1 MHREVAGKRLNSS
14 RRGAWLVA
22 AIFAFGVIVFCGL
35 YFAPKAG
42 PPAVPGE
49 ARWGVPE
56 RTLRFVTWDLRRR
69 HPGAGNA
76 LDIVRQ
82 LQPDYVLLQGI
93 EEEDVIPLAEAIG
106 MQHSYHPQ
114 LYQRAKNFSGRKAD
128 WGAVVLSK
136 YPLYE
141 GRGIPGPQGV
151 SGAWAVSVVDG
162 RKFVVAAAHLAAG
175 EQGQHEAAALRE
187 AWEKRVSPPMVLALL
202 PADGAVPVTLQP
214 IAAGAGADGQWL
226 LFTPGWKAS
235 AVPAA
240 APGDGPVP
248 LVADGSAGEKP
259 STPATQKTAP

>member
-1 MHREVAGKRLNSS
+1 
-14 RRGAWLVA
+14 VA
-22 AIFAFGVIVFCGL
+22 AIFAFGAIVFCGL
-35 YFAPKAG
+35 FFAPKAG

-56 RTLRFVTWDLRRR
+56 RKLRFVTWDLRRR

-93 EEEDVIPLAEAIG
+93 EEEDVIPLAEVMG

-141 GRGIPGPQGV
+141 GRGIPGPEGV

-175 EQGQHEAAALRE
+175 EQGQQEAAALRE
-187 AWEKRVSPPMVLALL
+187 AWEKRQSPPMVLALL
-202 PADGAVPVTLQP
+202 PADGNVSPKIQP
-214 IAAGAGADGQWL
+214 IATGAETDGQWL
-226 LFTPGWKAS
+226 LFTPGWSAS
-235 AVPAA
+235 AVAVP

-248 LVADGSAGEKP
+248 LAAEGSAAEN
-259 STPATQKTAP
+259 SSIPAARETAR